1 MPLKRKLLRI
11 PRQLSIDSSIILA
24 HFFGEELG
32 EAAKASGILPA
43 RRRTNYC
50 ARTAISESYY
60 ILCRNEGKDYASEGI
75 QSLLMSNYVTVLSS
89 DEIDIEAGRYKCS
102 RALSL
107 ADCYVL
113 AVAKVKHI
121 PAMFA
126 RREDDI
132 KKELERQSFDVP
144 ALFLEDRIW

>member
-1 MPLKRKLLRI
+1 MKRKPLHI
-11 PRQLSIDSSIILA
+11 PRQLSIDSSVILA
-24 HFFGEELG
+24 YFFGEELG
-32 EAAKASGILPA
+32 EAIKASGILPS

-60 ILCRNEGKDYASEGI
+60 ILCRNEGKDYANEAI
-75 QSLLMSNYVTVLSS
+75 QSLLLSDYVTVLSS

-121 PAMFA
+121 SAMFA
-126 RREDDI
+126 RRENDI
-132 KKELERQSFDVP
+132 RKELERQSFGVR
-144 ALFLEDRIW
+144 ALFLEDQI